1 MGKNMPFF
9 SIVSYLMGYVV
20 ILVKGKSPEKFIN
33 LAFNEGIVLWDIT
46 SISKDKLL
54 LKVRL
59 SAVRTLR
66 QVARKTNCRFWIQ
79 KRTGAPF
86 LYSRIKRRKSMA
98 LGIVIFVLGLYF
110 LSSFIWLIEITGNHY
125 YSSSEVLGVA
135 AEAGLKRGIL
145 KNQLKPRKIER
156 VIQNRLPEVAWVGI
170 SVKGTK
176 VSVEIVEK
184 DRVKKEKNNIH
195 AHVIAKKTG
204 IIKEILVINGQ
215 VNVQEEDTVVPG
227 QILISVIVLP
237 VKKPEEI
244 LEKEQTAEEAEKPLY
259 VHAKGVVRARVW
271 YNGYGEA
278 YLKEKGQRYTGRT
291 ATRISLVI
299 GFKELKIFNPSSIPF
314 AEYKKEVTK
323 KKLPSWRSFKPPV
336 ELIKQKYYELENYE
350 CILSRE
356 EARQKARQ
364 KAWAKAKKQV
374 PEQAVII
381 RQETKEIAGNKEEL
395 VRIRML
401 VETKEDIGTEKTF

>member
-1 MGKNMPFF
+1 MPVF
-9 SIVSYLMGYVV
+9 SLVSYLMGYVV

-33 LAFNEGIVLWDIT
+33 SAFSEGIILWDIT

-66 QVARKTNCRFWIQ
+66 QVARKTHCRFWIQ

-86 LYSRIKRRKSMA
+86 LYARIKRRKSMA
-98 LGIVIFVLGLYF
+98 LGIAIFVLGLYF
-110 LSSFIWLIEITGNHY
+110 LSSFIWLIEVTGNHY

-135 AEAGLKRGIL
+135 AEAGLKQGIF
-145 KNQLKPRKIER
+145 KNQLKPKKIEK
-156 VIQNRLPEVAWVGI
+156 VIQNRLPEIAWVGI
-170 SVKGTK
+170 TVKGAK

-184 DRVKKEKNNIH
+184 AQVKKEKNDVH

-215 VNVQEEDTVVPG
+215 ATVQEEDTVVPG
-227 QILISVIVLP
+227 QILISGIVLP
-237 VKKPEEI
+237 VKKADETI
-244 LEKEQTAEEAEKPLY
+244 EKGRTAEEAEKPLY
-259 VHAKGVVRARVW
+259 VHAKGIVRARVW

-278 YLKEKGQRYTGRT
+278 YLKEIGQRYTGRT
-291 ATRISLVI
+291 ATRLSLMI
-299 GFKELKIFNPSSIPF
+299 GSEEIKIINPSDISF
-314 AEYKKEVTK
+314 AKYKKEVMR

-350 CILSRE
+350 SVLSRE

-364 KAWAKAKKQV
+364 KAWAKVKKQV

-381 RQETKEIAGNKEEL
+381 RQETEEIVGNKEEL
-395 VRIRML
+395 VRIRVL
-401 VETKEDIGTEKTF
+401 VETNEDIGIEKTF